1 MADKPD
7 EQLPLD
13 ELQFN
18 SDLFS
23 KILNVDPTAANAVR
37 KLFEYVAGDPILI
50 GMSSSGLLGKM
61 TPEQKIGLLD
71 AKINQD
77 APISIDERAALGD
90 AFKPIVDSLVK
101 VISDDI
107 ERMGSR
113 LFEAG
118 FPDPRKDHGAWR
130 IIAKMV
136 GCDPDGSMEDI
147 FDSAMA
153 YHASKQQADRIDDG
167 DGLFQDARILV
178 WGGVKF
184 SLTTN
189 QAIVFRLLVDAYP
202 GDVLHYTFEDKGI
215 RVLRDSFRF
224 KNAQG
229 KNQNYPCWDLIVGG
243 SVKDSK
249 RLIDPSIVRSN
260 PKKFSDPQH
269 NPHDS
274 PR

>member
-7 EQLPLD
+7 EQLPFD

-23 KILNVDPTAANAVR
+23 KILNVDPTAANALC
-37 KLFEYVAGDPILI
+37 KLVDYIAGDPILI

-77 APISIDERAALGD
+77 APISIDERAALSD

-101 VISDDI
+101 VIGDDI

-113 LFEAG
+113 LFDAG
-118 FPDPRKDHGAWR
+118 FPDPRGDHGAWR

-167 DGLFQDARILV
+167 DGLLQDDRILV

-202 GDVLHYTFEDKGI
+202 GDVFHDTFEDKGV

-269 NPHDS
+269 NPQDS